1 VGAVTAIVSGLT
13 ALGVTGVTAAGV
25 GTTLGAVAAVGGG
38 LLASKALAGS
48 PGAPPAPPTPAVA
61 PVMNQQA
68 VNNATQQQASLAAAT
83 SGRMS
88 TVLSQSSG
96 SDKLG

>member
-1 VGAVTAIVSGLT
+1 MGVGATIATVAATVIS
-13 ALGVTGVTAAGV
+13 AGV
-25 GTTLGAVAAVGGG
+25 GLYSAM
-38 LLASKALAGS
+38 SAGKS
-48 PGAPPAPPTPAVA
+48 AGAPPPTPTPAPM

-68 VNNATQQQASLAAAT
+68 VNNATQQQTALAAAT

-96 SDKLG
+96 ADKLG

>member
-1 VGAVTAIVSGLT
+1 MPSISVPAVTL
-13 ALGVTGVTAAGV
+13 
-25 GTTLGAVAAVGGG
+25 AVGIGG
-38 LLASKALAGS
+38 ALLAKSMAGS
-48 PGAPPAPPTPAVA
+48 AGTPPTTPTPAPM

-68 VNNATQQQASLAAAT
+68 VNNATQQQTALAAAT

-96 SDKLG
+96 ADKLG